1 MKSKAILLFLSVI
14 VFQFG
19 QAQLSNSAKRV
30 LFVLDA
36 SGSMDAQWGETSKMD
51 IAKET
56 LLELVDSVQR
66 QDPTLSIG
74 LRVFGH
80 QYPRKENNCRDSELS
95 IDFGTNN
102 FVKFSA
108 VLEQI
113 TPKGQTPIA
122 YSLIES
128 AKDFKDSETIN
139 AIILITDGLENC
151 EGDPCEAARFLNEKR
166 ISINPFIIGL
176 DIADSLVS
184 AFDCIGSFVNAK
196 DKVSLEVVLEHTVDM
211 ALSETSLSIHLETMD
226 GQSISNTP
234 FSIQDAKTKQT
245 THSFLHALNAKNKPD
260 TLYIDPRG
268 WHQVIV
274 HTFPPVSSESF
285 QLKPGEHNDVLI
297 QLPKAYWD
305 VEHEVQYDE
314 HAPRFI
320 VRNGDD
326 WIYNQTLDELP
337 ILAGDYELTTS
348 LIPVKNEKLRLE
360 AGEIKRQT
368 YLANGKLSIK
378 NNTEIRASI
387 FNTESE
393 IWQLVKDLGVFDT
406 DMSLKL
412 QPGQYTM
419 VFIEE
424 NDTNSELTAQY
435 PFTMYPEKT
444 TVIPLR

>member
-1 MKSKAILLFLSVI
+1 
-14 VFQFG
+14 
-19 QAQLSNSAKRV
+19 
-30 LFVLDA
+30 
-36 SGSMDAQWGETSKMD
+36 
-51 IAKET
+51 
-56 LLELVDSVQR
+56 
-66 QDPTLSIG
+66 
-74 LRVFGH
+74 
-80 QYPRKENNCRDSELS
+80 
-95 IDFGTNN
+95 
-102 FVKFSA
+102 
-108 VLEQI
+108 
-113 TPKGQTPIA
+113 
-122 YSLIES
+122 
-128 AKDFKDSETIN
+128 
-139 AIILITDGLENC
+139 
-151 EGDPCEAARFLNEKR
+151 
-166 ISINPFIIGL
+166 
-176 DIADSLVS
+176 
-184 AFDCIGSFVNAK
+184 
-196 DKVSLEVVLEHTVDM
+196 
-211 ALSETSLSIHLETMD
+211 
-226 GQSISNTP
+226 
-234 FSIQDAKTKQT
+234 
-245 THSFLHALNAKNKPD
+245 
-260 TLYIDPRG
+260 
-268 WHQVIV
+268 
-274 HTFPPVSSESF
+274 VSSESF

-305 VEHEVQYDE
+305 VKHEVQYDE

-412 QPGQYTM
+412 QPGQYTL

-424 NDTNSELTAQY
+424 NETNSELTAQY